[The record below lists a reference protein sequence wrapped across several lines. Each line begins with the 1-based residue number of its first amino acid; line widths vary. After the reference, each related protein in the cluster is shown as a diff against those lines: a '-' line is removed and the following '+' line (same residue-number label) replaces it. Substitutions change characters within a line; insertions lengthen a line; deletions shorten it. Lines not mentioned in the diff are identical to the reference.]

1 MPEVSHHDTP
11 ATLVSTE
18 AQPKESP
25 ETMRTEKEAVATET
39 STTEASETI
48 ASKTIASKTIETED
62 KAAQNKFAA
71 LNLPDILQRAVDDLG
86 YEQPSPIQAQIIP
99 AMLAGR
105 DVLGVAQTGTGK
117 TAAFALPALTRVD
130 TRQKGAPQVLC
141 LAPTRE
147 LAIQV
152 AEAFQSYAKY
162 IKHFNVLPIY
172 GGTDY
177 RSQLR
182 QLKRGVQ
189 VVVGTPGRVMDHIRR
204 GSLVLDNI
212 NTVVL
217 DEADEMLSMGFIED
231 IEWVLEQI
239 EHNYQM
245 ALFSATMPR
254 QIRNIISKYLKEPVE
269 VTIKHKTTTSPMIRQ
284 RFVRVNN
291 RDKLELLTRILE
303 VEVFDGMVIF
313 VRTKNATEEVAQKL
327 QARGYDADALN
338 GDIAQKQREKTVD
351 KLKNG
356 QIDIIVATDVA
367 ARGLDVPRVS
377 HVINFDVPYDTES
390 YVHRIGRTGR
400 AGREGDA
407 ILFITGR
414 EQRLLKSIERSTR
427 KQIERYE
434 FPSVDSLNDRK
445 LEHFF
450 TRVDSIMQEELKE
463 YVSIVKK
470 YLQHNPDVEPLMVAA
485 ALARLEAGREEFYV
499 KDLPKLPEARVE
511 RGGRE
516 RGGREGRREGGQR
529 GEARSGEARRGKQS
543 SKGRRYSNLPTETYR
558 LEVGETHGVRKGD
571 IVGAIANEAGIASK
585 DMGKIR
591 LFEEHSFIDLPEGMP
606 SQVHDVLQKVR
617 VRGRPLKISKAGGKV
632 KARRSRRGRE

>member
-11 ATLVSTE
+11 AALVSTE
-18 AQPKESP
+18 AQPKEST
-25 ETMRTEKEAVATET
+25 ETTHTEKEAAPREVTPREAIATETSTTET
-39 STTEASETI
+39 STTEAS
-48 ASKTIASKTIETED
+48 ATIETED

-99 AMLAGR
+99 AMLVGR

-377 HVINFDVPYDTES
+377 HVINLDVPYDTES

-463 YVSIVKK
+463 YVSIIKK
-470 YLQHNPDVEPLMVAA
+470 YLQHNPEVEPLMVAA

-516 RGGREGRREGGQR
+516 GRREGGQR
-529 GEARSGEARRGKQS
+529 GETRRGRQA

-617 VRGRPLKISKAGGKV
+617 VRGRPLKMTKAGAKV